1 MARELLSKVELIEL
15 WTSIANSFG
24 STLEQP
30 VNNWSSLVLKF
41 EFEHG
46 VGKTEVKLSDLASHG
61 NTMNE
66 DLSTFKT
73 SITTRLNVVSSNKF
87 KLTLLPLFPTLLSK
101 VLKGAYIIPGQLTNY
116 WLRTTNQQFSDR
128 LRASQIIE
136 QIERFNSFY
145 AKLYESELITS
156 TSTFLGK
163 SEELQ
168 SLLDIHNDFL
178 KLTSN

>member
-1 MARELLSKVELIEL
+1 MAKELLSKVELIEL

-24 STLEQP
+24 STLDQP

-41 EFEHG
+41 EFEHEL
-46 VGKTEVKLSDLASHG
+46 GKTEVKLSDLASHG
-61 NTMNE
+61 NTLKE

-73 SITTRLNVVSSNKF
+73 SITTQLKVVASHNF
-87 KLTLLPLFPTLLSK
+87 KLTLPPLFPSLLTK
-101 VLKGAYIIPGQLTNY
+101 VLKGAYIIPGQSINY
-116 WLRTTNQQFSDR
+116 WLRSSNHQLKDR

-136 QIERFNSFY
+136 HIQCFNSFY
-145 AKLYESELITS
+145 AKLHESELITS

-168 SLLDIHNDFL
+168 ALLDIHNNFL
-178 KLTSN
+178 KLASS